1 MNQYSGSWNRNRQY
15 LRLFSCGRIANVI
28 CCIFT
33 VHTNSERHAVNQIAK
48 FMLELIYLSSGC
60 WYYNLYKQHTEM
72 LPHAKHIQPYM
83 YVLYTFVHI

>member
-1 MNQYSGSWNRNRQY
+1 MVVGIEIDNIFVFSVVAELPMLFVVYVLYS
-15 LRLFSCGRIANVI
+15 
-28 CCIFT
+28 